1 MTLSKIQVAVEIP
14 EESETVFCSIIRL
27 GRSAMI
33 WAGTTNDM
41 GSMSMA
47 VPGRDGSAALW

>member
-47 VPGRDGSAALW
+47 VPGRDGGAALW

>member
-1 MTLSKIQVAVEIP
+1 MTLNKIQIAVEIP

-33 WAGTTNDM
+33 WAGTSNDM
-41 GSMSMA
+41 GSISMA
-47 VPGRDGSAALW
+47 VPGRDCGAALW